1 MSLGIPTRC
10 SLPVFSPLSI
20 ASVFGKSVLL
30 LLVFNETSVL
40 AILDCRATLGFGAVT
55 LPGRSDGGL
64 CLSLH
69 EKTEETRAP
78 EGQSQLTPQ
87 QAFFSFR
94 KNTEEKE

>member
-20 ASVFGKSVLL
+20 ASVFGKFVLL

-40 AILDCRATLGFGAVT
+40 AILDCRATLGSGAVT

-64 CLSLH
+64 CLPLH
-69 EKTEETRAP
+69 EKTR
-78 EGQSQLTPQ
+78 GNQSPSGADLAYTS
-87 QAFFSFR
+87 ASFLLL
-94 KNTEEKE
+94 